1 MEKYVFNEVEWE
13 YLLKLY
19 NRYKSTLTA
28 ILEDTLKHFFELHA
42 EDNSVVNEVEVLLLM
57 RFLKNVKIY
66 WQEDEEI
73 IIDNAKPNVSQENAN
88 IEEIEGILA
97 NLLEI
102 VRNLEYQRNLKKM
115 GD

>member
-19 NRYKSTLTA
+19 NRYKSTLTS

-42 EDNSVVNEVEVLLLM
+42 EDKSVVNEVEVLMLM
-57 RFLKNVKIY
+57 QFLENVKMY

-73 IIDNAKPNVSQENAN
+73 IINDAN
-88 IEEIEGILA
+88 KTDLQKNTKIEELEDILA

>member
-19 NRYKSTLTA
+19 NKYKSILTA
-28 ILEDTLKHFFELHA
+28 IVEDTLKHFFELHA
-42 EDNSVVNEVEVLLLM
+42 KDNSVVNEVEVLLLM
-57 RFLKNVKIY
+57 RFLKNVKTY

-73 IIDNAKPNVSQENAN
+73 INDNVKPNVTQENEY
-88 IEEIEGILA
+88 IEELEGILA
-97 NLLEI
+97 NLLKI